1 MTWLVFGVCA
11 AIDFGLQ
18 IVFGVIAIVLRT
30 ERFYDLIGSLTFITL
45 ASVSLAWRGS
55 DDDGGVSP
63 RRIVQTSCVLLWA
76 VRLGLFLVTRAA
88 LGEDRR
94 FRKAK
99 ENPVLF
105 MVYWLIQ
112 GVWVFLTLLPTL
124 LLNTTAHNAGMSP
137 LDYVGWGAFLF
148 GFAFESI
155 ADNQKRFFSAVPE
168 NKGRFISVGLWSISR
183 HPNVSA
189 NFFRVCFADT
199 SPPSSL
205 FSPISLMA
213 STAVLWRDCTLV
225 RALFACGHHVCEHA
239 VDVLQH
245 DLPSVRR
252 ISAHQG
258 ERHSTSGGLRR
269 QEMGR

>member
-112 GVWVFLTLLPTL
+112 GCP
-124 LLNTTAHNAGMSP
+124 A
-137 LDYVGWGAFLF
+137 F
-148 GFAFESI
+148 GF
-155 ADNQKRFFSAVPE
+155 
-168 NKGRFISVGLWSISR
+168 
-183 HPNVSA
+183 
-189 NFFRVCFADT
+189 FRCWP
-199 SPPSSL
+199 PPSFPHVRCSSQASGFSL
-205 FSPISLMA
+205 HFCP
-213 STAVLWRDCTLV
+213 
-225 RALFACGHHVCEHA
+225 
-239 VDVLQH
+239 
-245 DLPSVRR
+245 PSC
-252 ISAHQG
+252 
-258 ERHSTSGGLRR
+258 
-269 QEMGR
+269 